1 MKRHLYYG
9 EYTLQHWIEMM
20 LRKNIELPKYQRHF
34 VWSKK
39 KVIGLVEAL
48 KNDQFVPPVTIG
60 VFMVDGKMVNYILDG
75 QQRLT
80 SILLAYLKLFPRKV
94 QEVKAELAFLAN
106 ENDDLNEDDLIL
118 EDIIDWTFEKLTA
131 IGKNREEILN
141 QYTKEY
147 YDVVEYVNS
156 KDFFSNKFL
165 GFSYIVP
172 DTKDEKTQQK
182 YYSSVF
188 RSINLQGV
196 NLLAT
201 ESRKSLYFL
210 DKGLENFFEPQIDNV
225 KVVTTSGTTKM
236 DFVRYLS
243 LLSQYHKDNKVDKV
257 SKGFSNK
264 KSEEYYEEYIY
275 SIVGEKISGMFAPF
289 ESVFP
294 NKEFQNEFVEMK
306 TTIRTI
312 VPTEGFSSIIDM
324 DIFMFGLIY
333 QTVFKKNKI
342 DMTKVNEIKIELK
355 DAISSYKG
363 DDVHKKSPS
372 LLKFLRARLSKSLEI
387 YAHYVVS
394 SL

>member
-20 LRKNIELPKYQRHF
+20 LRKNIVLPKYQRHF

-60 VFMVDGKMVNYILDG
+60 VFKVDGKMVNYILDG

-80 SILLAYLKLFPRKV
+80 SILLAYLKLYPKKV
-94 QEVKAELAFLAN
+94 PEVKAELASLAN
-106 ENDDLNEDDLIL
+106 ENDDSNEDDLIL

-131 IGKNREEILN
+131 FGKNREEIIHNYSMEL
-141 QYTKEY
+141 
-147 YDVVEYVNS
+147 YDTVDYGS
-156 KDFFSNKFL
+156 LSDFFNQKFL

-172 DTKDEKTQQK
+172 DTNDEKQQQK

-210 DKGLENFFEPQIDNV
+210 DKGLESFFEPQIENV
-225 KVVTTSGTTKM
+225 KVVTASGATKM

-243 LLSQYHKDNKVDKV
+243 LLSQYHLENRVDKV
-257 SKGFSNK
+257 SKGFANK

-306 TTIRTI
+306 TTITTI
-312 VPTEGFSSIIDM
+312 VPTAGFSSIIDM

-342 DMTKVNEIKIELK
+342 DMTKVNEIKIELN
-355 DAISSYKG
+355 DSISSYKE
-363 DDVHKKSPS
+363 DNVHKKSPS

-387 YAHYVVS
+387 YAQYVVS
-394 SL
+394 SF